1 MVNPRVDCA
10 IVLEDHARDRR
21 ILRGLEYPELVVVIR
36 KGVWLARADG
46 LWDVR
51 RGKWLARLE
60 IGQCHLFVVTVFRE
74 RL

>member
-10 IVLEDHARDRR
+10 VVVEDHARDRR
-21 ILRGLEYPELVVVIR
+21 ILRGLGYPELVTAIR
-36 KGVWLARADG
+36 KGAWRARVDG

-60 IGQCHLFVVTVFRE
+60 IGQCHLFVVTVFRV
-74 RL
+74 RP